1 MSTLS
6 CVSAPCPGKREAA
19 AGQAPGTGLEK
30 AESQPE
36 EGRAAGGDFQPHSA
50 ETEHLLC
57 PSTPPPDSSLQA
69 TVLGPLLQP
78 PEAPQA
84 VRPLLT

>member
-1 MSTLS
+1 MALRPTCLQSGSLEGPGLGESQSPTLS

-19 AGQAPGTGLEK
+19 AGQALGTGLEK

-57 PSTPPPDSSLQA
+57 PLTPPPDSSL
-69 TVLGPLLQP
+69 
-78 PEAPQA
+78 
-84 VRPLLT
+84 